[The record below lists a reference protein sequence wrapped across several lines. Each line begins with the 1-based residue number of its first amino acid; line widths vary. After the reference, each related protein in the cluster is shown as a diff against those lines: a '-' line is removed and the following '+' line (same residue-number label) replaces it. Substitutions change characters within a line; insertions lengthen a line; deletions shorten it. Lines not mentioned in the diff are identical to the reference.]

1 MISVRT
7 SAYRP
12 RFYPDHPK
20 TVALLLQLGGALI
33 ITSVDAKDSQAQSK
47 YNKGRIIAQ
56 IGVVIQL
63 AGFGLFSILAV
74 RFNFTSKRFIADFDE
89 RMRLASSDGSPA
101 LGKRNDQEY
110 FVVEDVPRPLKKN
123 WQTILLVTN
132 ISSAAILV
140 SPRVLWCLKMME
152 IC

>member
-1 MISVRT
+1 M
-7 SAYRP
+7 
-12 RFYPDHPK
+12 
-20 TVALLLQLGGALI
+20 
-33 ITSVDAKDSQAQSK
+33 
-47 YNKGRIIAQ
+47 YNKGRSIAQ

-89 RMRLASSDGSPA
+89 RLASSDGSPA
-101 LGKRNDQEY
+101 LGKRNGQEY
-110 FVVEDVPRPLKKN
+110 FVVEDVPRLLKKD

-140 SPRVLWCLKMME
+140 SPRAL
-152 IC
+152 